1 MAKSQAVKD
10 DEQAKKKYANG
21 WRPVLLWIKEENKPE
36 ARRMEKEW
44 RK

>member
-1 MAKSQAVKD
+1 MPKPRSEIDSNKRKNYKD
-10 DEQAKKKYANG
+10 KGLTDV
-21 WRPVLLWIKEENKPE
+21 RIWIKPENKPE

>member
-10 DEQAKKKYANG
+10 AEQAKSKYDQG
-21 WRPVLLWIKEENKPE
+21 WRPVMLWIKPENKPE